1 MIKDIF
7 QCYREEEI
15 DGIIQNCIEKYQHEG
30 YFLSA
35 PGVVRAYFR
44 ILNHYLFTERPIAER
59 NIGNLLRL
67 AGASYN
73 EKGFRTPFWS
83 IMRDMALRHPEDPV
97 YATVRQTE
105 AEMNNDYVDEIFEF
119 LEYELSAEPDEAVR
133 EQDLGAL
140 SFCRIC
146 YRQNMVKNIKMKRKV
161 PQRKEESRPAF
172 LERCERF
179 VREYTPH
186 KIKAYLDRFV
196 IGQDEAKEVLSTA
209 LYNHYLRILHP
220 EANLIKANVLMIGPS
235 GCGKTEL
242 VRRIAELIDLP
253 VVITDF
259 SGVVATPWKG
269 RNKEEALQN
278 LYFKAGRDIELT
290 ECGIVFCDEFDKVIP
305 SHRYYRGGDIND
317 ELQGQLLGMFEGT
330 ELDVPIQEG
339 GGNQI
344 LQMDTRDILFICAGA
359 FEGLDKIVKKDYV
372 NAGIGYGRTPGN
384 SDAFVMTGEKLKPKH
399 LMEYGMKP
407 ELAGRL
413 STVTVL
419 DKLDKKA
426 MRLVMTEAED
436 NVLTRFQREFWI
448 EDEVRLL
455 FTDEAI
461 DRIVDRTMEMNIGAR
476 GLNAVVREIL
486 AKPMYEVPTM
496 PGVTK
501 VLITGEAAGGEE
513 KAQYL

>member
-7 QCYREEEI
+7 SCYREEEI
-15 DGIIQNCIEKYQHEG
+15 DGIVQNCIEEYRHQG
-30 YFLSA
+30 MYLSA

-44 ILNHYLFTERPIAER
+44 ILNHYLFTERPVSER

-67 AGASYN
+67 VGASYY

-83 IMRDMALRHPEDPV
+83 IMRDMENKHPGDPV
-97 YATVRQTE
+97 YATVKKTE
-105 AEMNNDYVDEIFEF
+105 GEMNNEYVDEVFAF
-119 LEYELSAEPDEAVR
+119 LEYELSQQEDETVR

-140 SFCRIC
+140 AVCRIC
-146 YRQNMVKNIKMKRKV
+146 YRQNKVKNIKMKRRSRK
-161 PQRKEESRPAF
+161 QREDYRPPF
-172 LERCERF
+172 LERCEKF
-179 VREYTPH
+179 IREYTPH

-209 LYNHYLRILHP
+209 VYNHYLRILHP
-220 EANLIKANVLMIGPS
+220 EAHLIKANVLMVGPS

-242 VRRIAELIDLP
+242 VRRISELIDLP

-278 LYFKAGRDIELT
+278 LYSKAGRDVELT

-305 SHRYYRGGDIND
+305 SHRYSKGGDIND

-339 GGNQI
+339 GGSQI
-344 LQMDTRDILFICAGA
+344 LQMSTENILFICAGA
-359 FEGLDKIVKKDYV
+359 FEGLEKIVKKDYV
-372 NAGIGYGRTPGN
+372 SAGIGYARQPGKA
-384 SDAFVMTGEKLKPKH
+384 DDFVMTAGNLKPKH

-419 DKLDKKA
+419 EKLDRDA
-426 MRLVMTEAED
+426 MRRVMTEAED
-436 NVLTRFQREFWI
+436 NVLTRFQREFMI

-461 DRIVDRTMEMNIGAR
+461 DAIVERTMGMNIGAR

-486 AKPMYEVPTM
+486 SGPMYEVPSM
-496 PGVTK
+496 PGVKK
-501 VLITGEAAGGEE
+501 VLITGEAAIGEE